1 MSWLL
6 RHGAA
11 EVGLVLRADGYA
23 PLATVCTLLTT
34 RGGAVSLATAREVVA
49 TNAKKRFDVVW
60 DAPPAGFVWPPP
72 ADEAAGG
79 AGAVDVAA
87 GADVFREGRIEWIR
101 ANQVRGGEVHRY
113 VLRVR
118 ARHGAT
124 STITAPF
131 ASRQGHSHDVAAMLD
146 DAALL
151 TPIRDAAEAPVAVH
165 GTTRAAWESIR

>member
-34 RGGAVSLATAREVVA
+34 RGGAVSLATLREVVA

-101 ANQVRGGEVHRY
+101 ANQVRGEGGVP
-113 VLRVR
+113 LCPAR
-118 ARHGAT
+118 ARPTVRPVPSLLPSRPARAT
-124 STITAPF
+124 RTM
-131 ASRQGHSHDVAAMLD
+131 SRPCWT
-146 DAALL
+146 
-151 TPIRDAAEAPVAVH
+151 TPRC
-165 GTTRAAWESIR
+165 